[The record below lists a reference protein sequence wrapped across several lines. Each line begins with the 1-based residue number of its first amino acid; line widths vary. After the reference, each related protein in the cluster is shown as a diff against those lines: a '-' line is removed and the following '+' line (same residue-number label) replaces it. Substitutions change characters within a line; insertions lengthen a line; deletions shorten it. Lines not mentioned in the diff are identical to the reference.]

1 MAKELPKRSEVKE
14 EYTWDLSAMFVSKE
28 AWEEQLAVCQS
39 LTGEL
44 EAFEGKV
51 TASAKNLLTV
61 LEKSADAEQK
71 LELAF
76 SYAERLFDQDQ
87 KNTAHQAMSQRM
99 HTLYTDYSSRTAF
112 IVPEILA
119 ADTELLEQY
128 LNEEPELALYRG
140 QIQEIQRRKAH
151 SLSSEMEKLVAMTG
165 EMAQVPVQVF
175 SIISNAD
182 MAYPQIT
189 DENGETVRLSHGNF
203 VPLEESADRRVRKDA
218 FENFYS
224 VYRQFANTLA
234 GLYNGQVKQQ
244 IFYAKARNYPS
255 TLEAAVDANNVPSK
269 VYYNLVET
277 VNKNMDKMH
286 RYVRLRK
293 KCLGV
298 DELHMY
304 DIYTPM
310 IADVAKKIP
319 FEEAKETVLKALAP
333 LGEDYVSKVKEGFE
347 GRWLDVYENEG
358 KRSGAYSAGAYGA
371 HPYVLLNHND
381 TLDNMFTLAHEMGH
395 AMHSYYSNENQ
406 PYIYAGYKIFVAE
419 VASTCNEIL
428 LMEYL
433 LANTEDQKER
443 AYLLNHYENQPYIY
457 AGYKIFVAEVA
468 STCNE
473 ILLMEYLLANT
484 EDQKE
489 RAYLL
494 NHYLDSFK
502 GTVYRQTMFAE
513 YEMRSNAMVENGE
526 NLTAENLCALYLELN
541 KKYYGP
547 DMVSDEDQ
555 TMFAEYEMRSNAMVE
570 NGENLTAENLCAL
583 YLELNKKYYGPDM
596 VSDEEIS
603 YEWARIPHFYN
614 DFYVYQYATSFSAA
628 VAIAHEILEKGAPAV
643 ERYKEFLSGGCSK
656 SPVELLKMVGINMEE
671 ATPIQNAL
679 DVFGEV
685 LDEIETLI

>member
-28 AWEEQLAVCQS
+28 AWEEQLAACQS

-51 TASAKNLLTV
+51 TASAENLLTV

-99 HTLYTDYSSRTAF
+99 YTLYTDYSSRTAF

-119 ADTELLEQY
+119 ADTDLLEQY

-151 SLSSEMEKLVAMTG
+151 SLSAEMEKLVAMTG
-165 EMAQVPVQVF
+165 EMAQVPDQVF

-182 MAYPQIT
+182 MVYPQIT

-224 VYRQFANTLA
+224 VYKQFANTLA

-347 GRWLDVYENEG
+347 SRWLDVYENEG

-395 AMHSYYSNENQ
+395 AMHSYYSN
-406 PYIYAGYKIFVAE
+406 
-419 VASTCNEIL
+419 
-428 LMEYL
+428 
-433 LANTEDQKER
+433 
-443 AYLLNHYENQPYIY
+443 ENQPYIY

-547 DMVSDEDQ
+547 DMVSDE
-555 TMFAEYEMRSNAMVE
+555 
-570 NGENLTAENLCAL
+570 
-583 YLELNKKYYGPDM
+583 
-596 VSDEEIS
+596 EIS
-603 YEWARIPHFYN
+603 YEWARIPHFYYN
-614 DFYVYQYATSFSAA
+614 FYVYQYATSFSAA

>member
-51 TASAKNLLTV
+51 TASAENLLTV

-99 HTLYTDYSSRTAF
+99 YTLYTDYSSRTAF

-119 ADTELLEQY
+119 ADTDLLEQY

-151 SLSSEMEKLVAMTG
+151 SLSAEMEKLVAMTG
-165 EMAQVPVQVF
+165 EMAQVPDQVF

-182 MAYPQIT
+182 MVYPQIT

-224 VYRQFANTLA
+224 VYKQFANTLA

-347 GRWLDVYENEG
+347 SRWLDVYENEG

-395 AMHSYYSNENQ
+395 AMHSYYSN
-406 PYIYAGYKIFVAE
+406 
-419 VASTCNEIL
+419 
-428 LMEYL
+428 
-433 LANTEDQKER
+433 
-443 AYLLNHYENQPYIY
+443 ENQPYIY

-547 DMVSDEDQ
+547 DMVSDE
-555 TMFAEYEMRSNAMVE
+555 
-570 NGENLTAENLCAL
+570 
-583 YLELNKKYYGPDM
+583 
-596 VSDEEIS
+596 EIS
-603 YEWARIPHFYN
+603 YEWARIPHFYYN
-614 DFYVYQYATSFSAA
+614 FYVYQYATSFSAA

>member
-1 MAKELPKRSEVKE
+1 MMAKELPKRSEVKE

-28 AWEEQLAVCQS
+28 AWEEQLAACRS

-51 TASAKNLLTV
+51 TASAENLLAV

-99 HTLYTDYSSRTAF
+99 YTLYTDYSSRTAF

-119 ADTELLEQY
+119 ADTDLLEQY
-128 LNEEPELALYRG
+128 IKEKPALALYRG

-165 EMAQVPVQVF
+165 EMSQVPDQVF

-182 MAYPQIT
+182 MVYPQIT

-224 VYRQFANTLA
+224 VYKQFANTLA

-333 LGEDYVSKVKEGFE
+333 LGEDYVAKVKEGFE
-347 GRWLDVYENEG
+347 SRWLDVYENEG

-371 HPYVLLNHND
+371 HPFVLLNHND

-395 AMHSYYSNENQ
+395 AMHSYYSN
-406 PYIYAGYKIFVAE
+406 
-419 VASTCNEIL
+419 
-428 LMEYL
+428 
-433 LANTEDQKER
+433 
-443 AYLLNHYENQPYIY
+443 ENQPYIY

-547 DMVSDEDQ
+547 DMVSDE
-555 TMFAEYEMRSNAMVE
+555 
-570 NGENLTAENLCAL
+570 
-583 YLELNKKYYGPDM
+583 
-596 VSDEEIS
+596 EIS
-603 YEWARIPHFYN
+603 YEWARIPHFYYN
-614 DFYVYQYATSFSAA
+614 FYVYQYATSFSAA
-628 VAIAHEILEKGAPAV
+628 VAIAHEILEKGSPAV

>member
-1 MAKELPKRSEVKE
+1 MMAKELPKRSEVKE
-14 EYTWDLSAMFVSKE
+14 AYTWDLSAMFVSKE

-44 EAFEGKV
+44 EAFGGKV

-119 ADTELLEQY
+119 ADTDLLEQY

-151 SLSSEMEKLVAMTG
+151 SLSAEMEKLVAMTG

-304 DIYTPM
+304 DVYTPM

-333 LGEDYVSKVKEGFE
+333 LGEDYVAKVKEGFE
-347 GRWLDVYENEG
+347 SRWLDVYENEG

-381 TLDNMFTLAHEMGH
+381 TLDNMFTLAHEMEH
-395 AMHSYYSNENQ
+395 AMHSYYSNE
-406 PYIYAGYKIFVAE
+406 
-419 VASTCNEIL
+419 S
-428 LMEYL
+428 
-433 LANTEDQKER
+433 
-443 AYLLNHYENQPYIY
+443 QPYIY

-547 DMVSDEDQ
+547 DMVSDE
-555 TMFAEYEMRSNAMVE
+555 
-570 NGENLTAENLCAL
+570 
-583 YLELNKKYYGPDM
+583 
-596 VSDEEIS
+596 EIS
-603 YEWARIPHFYN
+603 YEWARIPHFYYN
-614 DFYVYQYATSFSAA
+614 FYVYQYATSFSAA